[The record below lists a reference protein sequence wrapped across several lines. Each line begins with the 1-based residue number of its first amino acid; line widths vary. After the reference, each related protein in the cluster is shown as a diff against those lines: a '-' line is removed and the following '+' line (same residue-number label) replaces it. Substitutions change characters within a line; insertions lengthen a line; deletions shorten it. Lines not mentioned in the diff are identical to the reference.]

1 MRYQSAD
8 GVCVCVCLCGW
19 VDHIPDSYRDDLLR
33 EIALMKHIGHHGN
46 IVSMVGACT
55 TRRPL
60 ALIMEYVPYGNLQN
74 FLRFVLLTAAPGRP
88 QRFIKALSLSDWAEP
103 TRSIDRHTMPHK
115 NEASCVPQ
123 RGSEWCHNASLVKTS
138 LVHGSNSGR
147 FVSWPDVVIYN

>member
-1 MRYQSAD
+1 MMRYQSAD
-8 GVCVCVCLCGW
+8 GVCVCVCVYVGGW

-74 FLRFVLLTAAPGRP
+74 FLRLVVLLTAALH
-88 QRFIKALSLSDWAEP
+88 QSAFIK
-103 TRSIDRHTMPHK
+103 
-115 NEASCVPQ
+115 
-123 RGSEWCHNASLVKTS
+123 
-138 LVHGSNSGR
+138 
-147 FVSWPDVVIYN
+147 